1 MGLAWDFYAAPGQ
14 AEANPIAFPP
24 QNSLQLGWV
33 LLHCCAN
40 WEKDDSDQKG
50 GEQGSFISCRN
61 FLREFKTDSLMLG
74 LTSELPGLWLIRSL
88 SAPSH
93 QEPDYY
99 LDRAMKRQ
107 RGIPLIPVRSV
118 TEPDT
123 DNQSSSLS
131 SSRHKPK
138 LVDPWHRRTWE

>member
-1 MGLAWDFYAAPGQ
+1 
-14 AEANPIAFPP
+14 
-24 QNSLQLGWV
+24 
-33 LLHCCAN
+33 
-40 WEKDDSDQKG
+40 
-50 GEQGSFISCRN
+50 
-61 FLREFKTDSLMLG
+61 MLG
-74 LTSELPGLWLIRSL
+74 LASELPGLWLIRSL

-99 LDRAMKRQ
+99 LDREMKRQ
-107 RGIPLIPVRSV
+107 RGIPLIPVRSL

-138 LVDPWHRRTWE
+138 LVDP